1 MQTRLLFLLI
11 ATLGFFNAAKA
22 AQPDA
27 DTTHLDIG
35 LAVFESGVPE
45 DPTHL
50 KELGI
55 FPRIREAEARFIPF
69 ALRRSLVDTDQWG
82 PVRVLPSPDPGT
94 ELLVTGRIIESDGI
108 SLKLHLRAVDSRGVE
123 WINQEYAETSS
134 EGVYLSQQT
143 QKQRPF
149 QKLYDRFAADIYAVA
164 SQLSSAD
171 IDKINQLSLLRYAGE
186 LAPAAFASYYTQ
198 TETGQYQL
206 LRLPSRDDPMVA
218 RIERVREKE
227 YVFID
232 TMDEQYAELFA
243 KMAPIYDLWRQYNR
257 EQALYE
263 DVHVDRIAGR
273 SKKPKG
279 SYEGMKQSYSN
290 YRWAKIQEQESARLA
305 VGFNNEVEPTVMSL
319 QGRVIELEGSLED
332 QYREWRKILHAIYE
346 LETGAP
352 N

>member
-1 MQTRLLFLLI
+1 MRIGILCLLVT
-11 ATLGFFNAAKA
+11 TLGVCSAAGV
-22 AQPDA
+22 AQQNP
-27 DTTHLDIG
+27 DTTRLDIG

-69 ALRRSLVDTDQWG
+69 ALRRTLVAMDQWG
-82 PVRVLPSPDPGT
+82 PVRVLPNPDPGT

-108 SLKLHLRAVDSRGVE
+108 SLKLQLVAVDSRGVE
-123 WINQEYAETSS
+123 WVNQEYSETSS

-149 QKLYDRFAADIYAVA
+149 QKLYDRFAADINAVA
-164 SQLSSAD
+164 SQLSSAE
-171 IDKINQLSLLRYAGE
+171 IDKISQLSLLRYAGE

-198 TETGQYQL
+198 TETGEYQL
-206 LRLPSRDDPMVA
+206 LRLPAEDDPMLA
-218 RIERVREKE
+218 RIQRVREKE

-232 TMDEQYAELFA
+232 TVDEQYAALFT
-243 KMAPIYDLWRQYNR
+243 KMAPTYDLWRQYKR
-257 EQALYE
+257 EQSLYE
-263 DVHVDRIAGR
+263 DAHEDRLAGR

-279 SYEGMKQSYSN
+279 SYEAMKQTYSA
-290 YRWAKIQEQESARLA
+290 YRWSKIQQQESARLA
-305 VGFNNEVEPTVMSL
+305 TGFNNEVEPTIMNL

-352 N
+352 E